1 MNTVR
6 VQVPATSANCGP
18 GFDCL
23 GLALNLY
30 NIFSFTP
37 DVKATEYTYTFEGFG
52 ADILRAEDPKKNLI
66 GFAMD
71 QVFATVQEPI
81 QYGHITS
88 ETLIPPSRGLGS
100 SSTAI
105 VGG

>member
-37 DVKATEYTYTFEGFG
+37 DVNATEYTYTFEGFG
-52 ADILRAEDPKKNLI
+52 ADILRAEDPK
-66 GFAMD
+66 
-71 QVFATVQEPI
+71 EP
-81 QYGHITS
+81 YWFCN
-88 ETLIPPSRGLGS
+88 GS
-100 SSTAI
+100 SFCYSSRTNSI
-105 VGG
+105 RSYYV

>member
-37 DVKATEYTYTFEGFG
+37 DENATEYTYTFEASVQIFY
-52 ADILRAEDPKKNLI
+52 APENQKRTLLVLQLIKFLLQFKNQFNTVILRLKP
-66 GFAMD
+66 
-71 QVFATVQEPI
+71 
-81 QYGHITS
+81 
-88 ETLIPPSRGLGS
+88 
-100 SSTAI
+100 
-105 VGG
+105 

>member
-30 NIFSFTP
+30 NIFRFTP
-37 DVKATEYTYTFEGFG
+37 DENATEYTYTFEGFG
-52 ADILRAEDPKKNLI
+52 ADILRAEDPKKESNW
-66 GFAMD
+66 FR
-71 QVFATVQEPI
+71 
-81 QYGHITS
+81 Y
-88 ETLIPPSRGLGS
+88 GS
-100 SSTAI
+100 SFCYCSRTNSI
-105 VGG
+105 WSYNF